1 MNTKQILSLMP
12 LLMVL
17 SSQTTIVVA
26 KNAIEL
32 SETEI
37 MSLLNKKIS
46 KVQEG
51 RNQETTPPQ
60 QQRRQQQIVAMP
72 DVVTPVRRTRI
83 NSSSLPAWRKPAS
96 PTMTRSFD
104 DALFAATKN
113 RNINLLRQLVAD
125 GADVN
130 HQNFNGETALHIAAS
145 IGNIQIV
152 QYLIGQGANI
162 NARTGTQWMP
172 IHHAMRF
179 DRANVANYLISRN
192 ASLRQ
197 KTIDGFT
204 ALDFAKKS
212 KNPQIQAIARKYGS

>member
-1 MNTKQILSLMP
+1 MNTKQMLSLLS
-12 LLMVL
+12 LLMIL
-17 SSQTTIVVA
+17 TSQTAVA
-26 KNAIEL
+26 ATKNALEL

-37 MSLLNKKIS
+37 MNLLNDKIA
-46 KVQEG
+46 KVQNTP
-51 RNQETTPPQ
+51 NQAIAPQ
-60 QQRRQQQIVAMP
+60 QQPQL
-72 DVVTPVRRTRI
+72 VVIPNVPTPIRRTRV

-96 PTMTRSFD
+96 PTLTRSFD
-104 DALFAATKN
+104 DALLKAAKN
-113 RNINLLRQLVAD
+113 RNINLLRKLIAD

-130 HQNFNGETALHIAAS
+130 YQNFNGETTLHIAAS
-145 IGNIQIV
+145 IGNIQMV
-152 QYLIGQGANI
+152 QYLISQGANM

-179 DRANVANYLISRN
+179 GHANVANYLISRN

>member
-17 SSQTTIVVA
+17 SSQATIA
-26 KNAIEL
+26 ATKNVIEL
-32 SETEI
+32 SEAEI
-37 MSLLNKKIS
+37 MSLLNNKIS
-46 KVQEG
+46 KVQKVG
-51 RNQETTPPQ
+51 NQETAPQ
-60 QQRRQQQIVAMP
+60 QQRQIVIA
-72 DVVTPVRRTRI
+72 PVRRARV

-104 DALFAATKN
+104 DALFGATKN
-113 RNINLLRQLVAD
+113 RNINLLRKLIAD
-125 GADVN
+125 GANVN

-145 IGNIQIV
+145 MGNIQMV
-152 QYLIGQGANI
+152 QYLISQGANI
-162 NARTGTQWMP
+162 NARTGTKWMP

-179 DRANVANYLISRN
+179 GHANVANYLISRN
-192 ASLRQ
+192 APLRQ

-212 KNPQIQAIARKYGS
+212 KNPQIRAIARKYGS